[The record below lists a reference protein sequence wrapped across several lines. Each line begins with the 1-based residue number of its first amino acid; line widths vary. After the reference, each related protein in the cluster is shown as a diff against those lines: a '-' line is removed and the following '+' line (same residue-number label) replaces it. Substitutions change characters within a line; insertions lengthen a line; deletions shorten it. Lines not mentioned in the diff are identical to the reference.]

1 MDQRAQQQI
10 KRLAARLTGHPT
22 IADRPAAR
30 MTAETTSSGSA
41 LRRAAA
47 RLEAALILAGF
58 VSYLTWLPA
67 KQWGDGGVRARA
79 IASLI
84 ETGHL
89 APMKYSY
96 VGPLFSVPL
105 YLIDKL
111 LRLDGHLFYRYN
123 YFVLAAGFLVAYL
136 VLRQKTE
143 RANLRRFFLLI
154 LTASMFPYHLTT
166 FYAEVFSAVCA
177 GLGILLL
184 TQGRFGWGWALVI
197 LAVVNIPALAVGMA
211 FVSVLVA
218 FERREPRH
226 LLAPLLVAAGILLES
241 WISRGSPLI
250 SGYAGDGAGSSG
262 IRPYTGLPGF
272 SFPLVFGLLSIL
284 FSFGRGILFYQPS
297 LWLAF
302 QRVRCDRSLHRAYV
316 LWMAFL
322 VGEIL
327 VFARWN
333 QWHGAGYWGPRFLLF
348 AGVPASY
355 LLVARLA
362 NREEGLLG
370 NALTF
375 IALAFSAWVG
385 LDGAIFHLK
394 NLSDSFCDQVDGVF
408 CLYVPEFSPLWLPF
422 VKAPPVS
429 HGDRMVAI
437 YCAVVFAVLAAPLLG
452 RMARQ
457 GWLQLRAA
465 APKGLR
471 RDPRL

>member
-1 MDQRAQQQI
+1 
-10 KRLAARLTGHPT
+10 
-22 IADRPAAR
+22 
-30 MTAETTSSGSA
+30 
-41 LRRAAA
+41 
-47 RLEAALILAGF
+47 
-58 VSYLTWLPA
+58 
-67 KQWGDGGVRARA
+67 
-79 IASLI
+79 
-84 ETGHL
+84 
-89 APMKYSY
+89 MKYSY

-111 LRLDGHLFYRYN
+111 LRFDGRLFHRYN
-123 YFVLAAGFLVAYL
+123 YFLLAAGFFIAYR
-136 VLRQKTE
+136 VLRRKTE

-154 LTASMFPYHLTT
+154 LTASMFPYHLRT
-166 FYAEVFSAVCA
+166 FYGEVFSAVCA

-184 TQGRFGWGWALVI
+184 TQGRLVWGWALVI
-197 LAVVNIPALAVGMA
+197 LAVVNTPALAVGLA
-211 FVSVLVA
+211 FVSLLIA

-226 LLAPLLVAAGILLES
+226 LLALLVAAAGLLLES
-241 WISRGSPLI
+241 WIVRGHPLV
-250 SGYAGDGAGSSG
+250 SGYAGDGAAPPS

-272 SFPLVFGLLSIL
+272 SFPLAFGLLSIL
-284 FSFGRGILFYQPS
+284 LSFGRGILFFQPA

-302 QRVRCDRSLHRAYV
+302 QRLRCERSLHRTYV
-316 LWMAFL
+316 LWMTFL

-327 VFARWN
+327 VYARWN
-333 QWHGAGYWGPRFLLF
+333 AWHGAGFWGPRFLLF

-362 NREEGLLG
+362 NHKEGLLG

-375 IALAFSAWVG
+375 IALTFSAWVG

-394 NLSDSFCDQVDGVF
+394 NLPDSLCDQADGVF

-422 VKAPPVS
+422 VKAPSVDQ
-429 HGDRMVAI
+429 GEWMVAI
-437 YCAVVFAVLAAPLLG
+437 YFAVVFAVLAAPLLG

-471 RDPRL
+471 PDPRL

>member
-1 MDQRAQQQI
+1 LTRHRASLIVQ
-10 KRLAARLTGHPT
+10 P
-22 IADRPAAR
+22 PE
-30 MTAETTSSGSA
+30 MTAETSTSSGSA
-41 LRRAAA
+41 FRRVAS
-47 RLEAALILAGF
+47 RLEAVLIFAGF
-58 VSYLTWLPA
+58 ISYLAWLPA
-67 KQWGDGGVRARA
+67 KMGGDGGVRARA
-79 IASLI
+79 IVSLV

-89 APMKYSY
+89 TPMKYSY

-111 LRLDGHLFYRYN
+111 LHFDGRLFHRYN
-123 YFVLAAGFLVAYL
+123 YFLLAAGFFIAYR
-136 VLRQKTE
+136 VLRRKTE

-154 LTASMFPYHLTT
+154 LTASMFPYHLRT
-166 FYAEVFSAVCA
+166 FYGEVFSAVCA

-184 TQGRFGWGWALVI
+184 TQRRFGWGWALVI
-197 LAVVNIPALAVGMA
+197 LAVVNTPALVVGLA

-218 FERREPRH
+218 FEHRESRH
-226 LLAPLLVAAGILLES
+226 LLAPLLAAAGILLES
-241 WISRGSPLI
+241 WIVRGHPLV
-250 SGYAGDGAGSSG
+250 SGYAGDGAAPPG

-272 SFPLVFGLLSIL
+272 SFPLAFGLLSIL
-284 FSFGRGILFYQPS
+284 FSFGRGILFFQPA

-302 QRVRCDRSLHRAYV
+302 QRLRCERSLHRTYV

-327 VFARWN
+327 VYARWN
-333 QWHGAGYWGPRFLLF
+333 AWHGAGFWGPRFLLF

-394 NLSDSFCDQVDGVF
+394 NLPDSLCDQADGVF

-422 VKAPPVS
+422 VKAPPV
-429 HGDRMVAI
+429 DRGEWMVAI

-457 GWLQLRAA
+457 GWLHLRAA

-471 RDPRL
+471 PDPRL

>member
-1 MDQRAQQQI
+1 
-10 KRLAARLTGHPT
+10 
-22 IADRPAAR
+22 
-30 MTAETTSSGSA
+30 MTAETSTSSGSA
-41 LRRAAA
+41 FRRAAA
-47 RLEAALILAGF
+47 RLEAALIFAGF
-58 VSYLTWLPA
+58 ISYLAWLPA
-67 KQWGDGGVRARA
+67 KTGGDGGVRARA
-79 IASLI
+79 IASLV

-89 APMKYSY
+89 TPMKYSY

-111 LRLDGHLFYRYN
+111 LRFNGHLFYRYN
-123 YFVLAAGFLVAYL
+123 YFLLAAGFFIAYL
-136 VLRQKTE
+136 VLRQKTD
-143 RANLRRFFLLI
+143 RANLCRFFLLI
-154 LTASMFPYHLTT
+154 LTASMFPYHLSF
-166 FYAEVFSAVCA
+166 FYGEVFSAVCA

-184 TQGRFGWGWALVI
+184 TQGQFGWGWPLVI
-197 LAVVNIPALAVGMA
+197 LAVVNTPPLAVGMA
-211 FVSVLVA
+211 FVSVIVA
-218 FERREPRH
+218 FERRQPRH
-226 LLAPLLVAAGILLES
+226 LLAPLLAAAGILLES
-241 WISRGSPLI
+241 WISRGHPLL
-250 SGYAGDGAGSSG
+250 SGYAGDGAGPPG

-272 SFPLVFGLLSIL
+272 SFPLIFGVLSIL
-284 FSFGRGILFYQPS
+284 FSFGRGILFYQPA
-297 LWLAF
+297 LWFAF
-302 QRVRCDRSLHRAYV
+302 QRLRCERSLHRAYV

-327 VFARWN
+327 VYARWN
-333 QWHGAGYWGPRFLLF
+333 AWHGAGFWGPRFLLF

-362 NREEGLLG
+362 NRGEGLLG
-370 NALTF
+370 NALTL

-394 NLSDSFCDQVDGVF
+394 NLPDSFCDQVDGVF

-422 VKAPPVS
+422 IKAPPVS
-429 HGDRMVAI
+429 RGEWMVAI

-471 RDPRL
+471 PDPRL